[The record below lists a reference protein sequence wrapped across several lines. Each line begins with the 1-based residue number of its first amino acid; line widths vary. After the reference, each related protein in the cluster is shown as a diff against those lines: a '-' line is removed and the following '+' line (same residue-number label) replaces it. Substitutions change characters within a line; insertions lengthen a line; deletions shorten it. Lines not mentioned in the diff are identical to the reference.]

1 MKVSDFFDAFTDN
14 NFAMF
19 SKDTNIF
26 GGGIGV
32 EFSYVKLHPDFWG
45 STGKLPGPEK
55 PNLLQLDALKK
66 VPILRVPPVST
77 SKIPPLAIFV
87 HKTQIL
93 ETQDPVDSFWN
104 TGLTISKFKEAW
116 GETQASVTVLDDLHC
131 LAAIHHVKEEL
142 VPYFRKERDTLRRVE
157 MCRLA
162 ALYLTGGYYFAVD
175 FELRNLTLP
184 PDNVSLLLAHEGADL
199 SKSFMASAPKSSVMS
214 LALDKMLGYYKDE
227 PSNSGDPLTGA
238 IRSLQSTDP
247 YEFVTLA
254 DVGGKMTSLSF
265 PGILDSSSRHNSTR
279 NPVPMS
285 MRGPPSKD
293 FKIPRRMI
301 FTSKHNILETKDPPL
316 LYENVVNTIQK
327 YRNAWGEPNA
337 PVWFLNDTDCLDAIG
352 LTKVNLLSYYSR
364 EVNGSWKAD
373 ICRVAALYL
382 TGGYS
387 FGVDM
392 EVVKPW
398 KHDKDIAFATTV
410 ANGTKQFV
418 QSLTASEKEG
428 RIIKKTL
435 SEMLL
440 YYEKKQSRMQQMGPS
455 TMKWAFDLVPIS
467 ERGKTVLL
475 EETAFRGDQV
485 KSLERQEAVG
495 CCCNLGVRDPK
506 TKQHAFYSRI
516 VGASPS
522 CMPRGTPEDQE
533 S

>member
-1 MKVSDFFDAFTDN
+1 MNVSDFFDAFIDN

-19 SKDTNIF
+19 SKDTNVF
-26 GGGIGV
+26 GDGVGV
-32 EFSYVKLHPDFWG
+32 EFSYIKLHPAFWG

-55 PNLLQLDALKK
+55 PKLLQLDALKK

-77 SKIPPLAIFV
+77 SRIPPLAIFV

-142 VPYFRKERDTLRRVE
+142 VPFFREERDTSRRTE

-162 ALYLTGGYYFAVD
+162 ALYLTGGYYFSVD
-175 FELRNLTLP
+175 FELRNLILP
-184 PDNVSLLLAHEGADL
+184 SNNVSLLLARDDDYV
-199 SKSFMASAPKSSVMS
+199 SKKFIASEPKSSVMS
-214 LALDKMLGYYKDE
+214 FALASILAFYKNE
-227 PSNSGDPLTGA
+227 PHNLEDPVTAA
-238 IRSLQSTDP
+238 ITHLQSTVP
-247 YEFVTLA
+247 YEVVLLK
-254 DVGGKMTSLSF
+254 DVGGQMSSASF
-265 PGILDSSSRHNSTR
+265 SGNLDLSSRNVSAE
-279 NPVPMS
+279 NLVPID
-285 MRGPPSKD
+285 MRGPPSQD

-327 YRNAWGEPNA
+327 YREAWGDPNA
-337 PVWFLNDTDCLDAIG
+337 PVWFLNDADCLDVIQ

-364 EVNGSWKAD
+364 EMNGSWKAD

-392 EVVKPW
+392 EVVQPW
-398 KHDKDIAFATTV
+398 EHDKGITFATAT
-410 ANGTKQFV
+410 ANNTKQFV
-418 QSLTASEKEG
+418 QSFIASEKEG

-440 YYEKKQSRMQQMGPS
+440 YYEKKQSRMQVMGPS

-467 ERGKTVLL
+467 ERGETVFL
-475 EETAFRGDQV
+475 EETPFRRDLV
-485 KSLERQEAVG
+485 ASLERQEAIG
-495 CCCNLGVRDPK
+495 CCCDWGVRDPK
-506 TKQHAFYSRI
+506 TKQQFFYSRI
-516 VGASPS
+516 VGSSPS
-522 CMPRGTPEDQE
+522 CMPRGTPEDQV

>member
-26 GGGIGV
+26 GRGLAI

-45 STGKLPGPEK
+45 KTGKLPGPEK
-55 PNLLQLDALKK
+55 PKLLQLDALRK
-66 VPILRVPPVST
+66 VPILRVPPSST

-104 TGLTISKFKEAW
+104 TRLTISKFKEAW

-142 VPYFRKERDTLRRVE
+142 VPFFREERNALRRVE

-162 ALYLTGGYYFAVD
+162 ALYITGGYYFAVD

-184 PDNVSLLLAHEGADL
+184 PDNVSLLLARDGEDL
-199 SKSFMASAPKSSVMS
+199 SYSFMASEPKSSVMS
-214 LALDKMLGYYKDE
+214 LALDKVVGYYKDG
-227 PSNSGDPLTGA
+227 PNNSEDPLTGA
-238 IRSLQSTDP
+238 IRSLQSTAP
-247 YEFVTLA
+247 YELVTLQ
-254 DVGGKMTSLSF
+254 DVGGKMSSPSF
-265 PGILDSSSRHNSTR
+265 SGIMDLSSRNISAE
-279 NPVPMS
+279 NLVPIA
-285 MRGPPSKD
+285 MRGPPSQD
-293 FKIPRRMI
+293 FKIPRRII
-301 FTSKHNILETKDPPL
+301 FTSMHNILETKDPPL
-316 LYENVVNTIQK
+316 LYENVINTIQK
-327 YRNAWGEPNA
+327 YRDAWGEPNA
-337 PVWFLNDTDCLDAIG
+337 PVWFLNDADCVDAIRLAKG
-352 LTKVNLLSYYSR
+352 NLLSYFSR
-364 EVNGSWKAD
+364 EVNDSWKAD

-392 EVVKPW
+392 EVVQPW
-398 KHDKDIAFATTV
+398 KHDKGITFATTL
-410 ANGTKQFV
+410 ANSTKQFV
-418 QSLTASEKEG
+418 QSLIASEKEG

-440 YYEKKQSRMQQMGPS
+440 FYEKKQSRMQLLGPS

-467 ERGKTVLL
+467 ERGETVLL
-475 EETAFRGDQV
+475 EETTFRREQV
-485 KSLERQEAVG
+485 DSPERQEAVG
-495 CCCNLGVRDPK
+495 CCCDLGVRDPK
-506 TKQHAFYSRI
+506 TKQQLFYSRI

-522 CMPRGTPEDQE
+522 CMPRGTPEDHAY
-533 S
+533 